1 MKSNPLKEQFNNRK
15 VFITGH
21 TGFKG
26 SWLTLWLNELG
37 AKVIGY
43 SLPPE
48 KSPNLF
54 DLAKI
59 DEDITHIEGDI
70 RDYALLKSSIDVHQ
84 PDIVFHL
91 AAQAIVFNGYS
102 APKETFDINSSGT
115 VNVLEAIRTSSS
127 VKAAVIVTTD
137 KCYENK
143 NWLWGYK
150 ESDHLGGHDPY
161 SASKSMAELAVSAY
175 RSAFFENGNPLA
187 PKVASARAGNIIG
200 GGDFSDFRIV
210 PDCMKA
216 LLEEK
221 NIQVRNPSS
230 TRPWL
235 YVLDALYGY
244 LLLGANLLSGNSNK
258 AEAWNFGPLENKG
271 ITVKE
276 IVEESIRLFG
286 KGSWD
291 DVSQGQQAPKEM
303 ALLRLN
309 WDKAAHSLGWNPALC
324 WKGALA
330 ETASWYKSYGELT
343 EGDRKKSAKD
353 LCKRHISDFEKLK
366 RTQ

>member
-1 MKSNPLKEQFNNRK
+1 MKSNYLKEQFKDRK
-15 VFITGH
+15 VLITGH

-37 AKVIGY
+37 AKIIGY
-43 SLPPE
+43 SLLPE

-54 DLAKI
+54 DLTHAQ
-59 DEDITHIEGDI
+59 DDIVHIEGDI
-70 RDYALLKSSIDVHQ
+70 RDYAHLKNSIDEHR
-84 PDIVFHL
+84 PDIIFHL
-91 AAQAIVFNGYS
+91 AAQAIVLDGYK
-102 APKETFDINSSGT
+102 APKETFDVNSGGT
-115 VNVLEAIRTSSS
+115 INVLEAIRTSSF
-127 VKAAVIVTTD
+127 VRAAVIVTTD

-150 ESDHLGGHDPY
+150 ETDHLGGHEPY

-175 RSAFFENGNPLA
+175 RSAFFTNGNPLT
-187 PKVASARAGNIIG
+187 PKIASARAGNIIG

-216 LLEEK
+216 LLEGES
-221 NIQVRNPSS
+221 IEVRNPSS

-244 LLLGANLLSGNSNK
+244 LLLGANLLCGSGDK
-258 AEAWNFGPLENKG
+258 AEAWNFGPLENRG

-286 KGSWD
+286 RGSWD
-291 DVSQGQQAPKEM
+291 DISKGSQAPKEM

-309 WDKAAHSLGWNPALC
+309 WDKAANTLGWKPALS

-330 ETASWYKSYGELT
+330 ETARWYQSYGELAAC
-343 EGDRKKSAKD
+343 ENNKSAKE
-353 LCKRHISDFEKLK
+353 LCKAHILAYEQLES
-366 RTQ
+366 